1 MRKFELI
8 ALCLV
13 LSCAASAQTIYKEVD
28 KDGKVTYTD
37 KKPDESS
44 KKAEKVDIDKNRNIA
59 QPLVSKEEKE
69 GGSRSSAKPEQRI
82 ARDNDLLAKLD
93 QAREN
98 LERAKEALANAQAPA
113 EDEWI
118 FIMGG
123 KRVPSEAY
131 FQRIKTSEDAV
142 KKAEEDLASAETA
155 YRRGVSS

>member
-8 ALCLV
+8 TLCLV
-13 LSCAASAQTIYKEVD
+13 LSCAATAQTIYKEVD

-123 KRVPSEAY
+123 GRVPSEAY
-131 FQRIKTSEDAV
+131 FQRIKISEDAV

>member
-8 ALCLV
+8 TLCLV
-13 LSCAASAQTIYKEVD
+13 LSCAASGETIYKEVD

-37 KKPDESS
+37 KKPDDSG
-44 KKAEKVDIDKNRNIA
+44 KKVEKVDIDKNRNIA

-69 GGSRSSAKPEQRI
+69 GGSRSSAKSEQRV

-98 LERAKEALANAQAPA
+98 LEHAKEALAAAQTPA
-113 EDEWI
+113 DDEWI
-118 FIMGG
+118 FTVRGTRI
-123 KRVPSEAY
+123 PNEAY
-131 FQRIKTSEDAV
+131 YERVKTFEDAL
-142 KKAEEDLASAETA
+142 KKAEEDLANAETA